1 MSIEVLSLQGQER
14 AHNGLASI
22 ESSKLMQ
29 MRNAHLKECFAH
41 INEMKYHMEF
51 VARIRGIEF
60 INDASST
67 TVEATWFS
75 LENMDR
81 DTVWIANATATPT
94 DYNRLRP
101 VAARKVKMLICVGNH
116 DEQLRKAFE
125 GVVPHIMSVGTLA
138 EAAHRALYNDL
149 ENTSVIYSPAVAGGR
164 TIEELGERF
173 AREVND
179 L

>member
-1 MSIEVLSLQGQER
+1 MSIEVLSLQGESR
-14 AHNGLASI
+14 THNGLASI
-22 ESSKLMQ
+22 ESAKLMQ

-41 INEMKYHMEF
+41 VDEMKYHMEF

-81 DTVWIANATATPT
+81 DTVWIATAAAAPT
-94 DYNRLRP
+94 DYSRLRP

-116 DEQLRKAFE
+116 DEQLRKAFQ
-125 GVVPHIMSVGTLA
+125 GVVPRILSVGTLA

-149 ENTSVIYSPAVAGGR
+149 ENTSVIFSPAVQGGKNV
-164 TIEELGERF
+164 EEMGERF